1 MTPARAF
8 ARAVGARVAHLT
20 ARANLA
26 GIAQH
31 GLRPA
36 HDLARVGGHDPAD
49 IVLRRDRLQLALGA
63 GLCATLNH
71 QRPILHGLKA
81 ANTVV
86 DGHDAASWAAQLD
99 RRIFL
104 WPGRHG
110 RDFAA
115 SIDRDIDVA
124 VLWLDS
130 MTLYREL
137 ADDIWLSP
145 INSGNFRQGG
155 ARARRGDWLHVRAS
169 DGMDAFRTNR
179 RHRGLVK
186 SADQVREIS
195 LTRGLGPERLRR
207 LLYCMTTGDG
217 TPLTLPRTD

>member
-1 MTPARAF
+1 VTPARAF
-8 ARAVGARVAHLT
+8 ARAVGAQVIHCT

-31 GLRPA
+31 GLLSP
-36 HDLARVGGHDPAD
+36 HDLALLGGHDPQG
-49 IVLRRDRLQLALGA
+49 IGLRQDRGQLDLGE

-71 QRPILHGLKA
+71 QRPILEGLGA

-104 WPGRHG
+104 WPGRRG
-110 RDFAA
+110 RDFAN
-115 SIDRDIDVA
+115 SIARDIDVA

-130 MTLYREL
+130 MALYQAL
-137 ADDIWLSP
+137 GGDIWLSP

-155 ARARRGDWLHVRAS
+155 ARARRGDWLYVRAS
-169 DGMDAFRTNR
+169 DGMDTFRTNR
-179 RHRGLVK
+179 QRRGLVK
-186 SADQVREIS
+186 STDQVRELS
-195 LTRGLGPERLRR
+195 LTQGLPPQVLRR
-207 LLYCMTTGDG
+207 MLCRMTTGDR
-217 TPLTLPRTD
+217 TPLTLPQTA

>member
-8 ARAVGARVAHLT
+8 TRAVGARVAHCT

-31 GLRPA
+31 GLRPP
-36 HDLARVGGHDPAD
+36 HDLARLGGHDPAG
-49 IVLRRDRLQLALGA
+49 IVLRRDRVQLALGE
-63 GLCATLNH
+63 GRCATLNH

-81 ANTVV
+81 ANSVV
-86 DGHDAASWAAQLD
+86 DGHDATSWAAQLD

-104 WPGRHG
+104 WPGRLG

-115 SIDRDIDVA
+115 SIGRDVAIA

-130 MTLYREL
+130 MALFGEL

-155 ARARRGDWLHVRAS
+155 ARARRGDWLYVRAS

-179 RHRGLVK
+179 QRRGLVK
-186 SADQVREIS
+186 SADQLREIS
-195 LTRGLGPERLRR
+195 LMRGLGPERLRR
-207 LLYCMTTGDG
+207 MLCRITTGNG
-217 TPLTLPRTD
+217 TALTLPETD